1 MPESFNLILKK
12 SDKALNT
19 EYIEDYKLS
28 IQLSLDGFSFSIFD
42 HSINKFLS
50 IESYSVQ
57 GKISV
62 QEFCKKFGQF
72 VKEHPILNRPIR
84 QVVFLIESPKT
95 TLVPAPLFDEK
106 EVQTFAEFNFL
117 PDEGNLIFY
126 DKLIYPDTFNLYP
139 VPELMLKTIKELF
152 PVSRVISH
160 SSALIEGLM
169 IQYKN
174 LPEKKRIFAN
184 IRNSFLDIVVIEGKN
199 LVYYNSFN
207 YTTKEDFI
215 YFIIFVFEQ
224 LNLNPEET
232 ELTLAGFIEKSSSLF
247 EIVYKYIR
255 EIRFRGLSTNFTYSY
270 IFDEIPP
277 HYFTNLINSGLCE
290 L

>member
-1 MPESFNLILKK
+1 MPDPFNLILKK
-12 SDKALNT
+12 RDKALDTAN
-19 EYIEDYKLS
+19 IEDYKLS

-42 HSINKFLS
+42 HSINKFLA

-62 QEFCKKFGQF
+62 HGFCKKIGDFTKG
-72 VKEHPILNRPIR
+72 HPYLDQSIK
-84 QVVFLIESPKT
+84 QVLVLIELPKT
-95 TLVPAPLFDEK
+95 TLVPSPLFDKNEI
-106 EVQTFAEFNFL
+106 QTFAGFNFTSG
-117 PDEGNLIFY
+117 EGNLLLH
-126 DKLIYPDTFNLYP
+126 DKLVYPDTFNLYS
-139 VPELMLKTIKELF
+139 VPEMLIKTIEGLF
-152 PVSRVISH
+152 PLARIICH

-169 IQYKN
+169 VQYKN
-174 LPEKKRIFAN
+174 LPEEKRVFVN
-184 IRNSFLDIVVIEGKN
+184 TRGSFLDIVVIEGKS
-199 LVYYNSFN
+199 LIYFNSFK

-215 YFIIFVFEQ
+215 YYIIFVFEQ

-232 ELTLAGFIEKSSSLF
+232 ELTLSGFIEKSSSLF
-247 EIVYKYIR
+247 EITFKYIR
-255 EIRFRGLSTNFTYSY
+255 NIRFRELSSNFSYSY